1 MGTENSRFRL
11 PDWQTR
17 SMIKGMERKGARI
30 VRNGYREIVS
40 TLQARI
46 EGAQVEAGAF
56 LPTERE
62 LQKEFG
68 AGRSTIRKALA
79 ELVELGWAQSVPNRG
94 VVAGR
99 GLRPVANGRI
109 ALVENG
115 TFVQRVLGARFESM
129 LARAGRQLVPV
140 GGRPDYPLEYALQ
153 RVLDEEFAGAIV
165 WSFDGFPDPDLT
177 ARLARTIPIVALDHR
192 LGNADTDLVSFD
204 HEGAAYAATEALI
217 RQGARRVGVTGM
229 LDTLDITHARFRG
242 YVHALLVHGLQP
254 DPADFVFCSTSGDA
268 TPRSEGLESRLRNGA
283 RPDAM
288 LVLQDF
294 CMPAV
299 VEAALRAGLS
309 LPRDLRLATLGD
321 DLDLTVDGVGM
332 TAIALD
338 WEALAEEAVR
348 LLDERFADLHRSPQ
362 VRTVPHRLVVR
373 GLCGA
378 PPSEW
383 TPEPQAATGFQGELP
398 IPRSSFDF
406 TSGWRCQTRP

>member
-1 MGTENSRFRL
+1 MANIAYHRAV
-11 PDWQTR
+11 
-17 SMIKGMERKGARI
+17 ERKGARI

-62 LQKEFG
+62 LQQEFG

-79 ELVELGWAQSVPNRG
+79 ELVDLGWAQNVPNKG
-94 VVAGR
+94 WVAGR
-99 GLRPVANGRI
+99 GLRPAANGRV

-115 TFVQRVLGARFESM
+115 TFVQRALGARFETM
-129 LARAGRQLVPV
+129 LRAQGRSLVPV
-140 GGRPDYPLEYALQ
+140 GGRPDYPLAYALQ

-165 WSFDGFPDPDLT
+165 WSFDGFPDDDLV
-177 ARLARTIPIVALDHR
+177 ARVARNVPVVALDHR
-192 LGNADTDLVSFD
+192 LGRADTDLVTFD
-204 HEGAAYAATEALI
+204 HEAAAYDATEALV

-242 YVHALLVHGLQP
+242 YVHAMLAHGLQP
-254 DPADFVFCSTSGDA
+254 DPADFVFCSTSGDP
-268 TPRSEGLESRLRNGA
+268 TPRGEALEARLRDRG
-283 RPDAM
+283 RPEAM

-299 VEAALRAGLS
+299 VESALRAGLS
-309 LPRDLRLATLGD
+309 LPGDLRLATVGD
-321 DLDLTVDGVGM
+321 DVEVAVDGAGM
-332 TAIALD
+332 TAVAFD
-338 WEALAEEAVR
+338 WESLALQALGLLGER
-348 LLDERFADLHRSPQ
+348 LGDLHRSPQ

-383 TPEPQAATGFQGELP
+383 TPEPETATGFRGELP
-398 IPRSSFDF
+398 IPRSAYSF
-406 TSGWRCQTRP
+406 TSGWRVQRRP

>member
-1 MGTENSRFRL
+1 MKQNSSFRPNNL
-11 PDWQTR
+11 ANKEYY
-17 SMIKGMERKGARI
+17 SVVERKGARI

-46 EGAQVEAGAF
+46 EGSQVEAGAF

-62 LQKEFG
+62 LQEEFG

-79 ELVELGWAQSVPNRG
+79 ELVERGWAQNVPNRG

-99 GLRPVANGRI
+99 GLKSAANGRI

-115 TFVQRVLGARFESM
+115 TFVQRVLGSRFESM
-129 LARAGRQLVPV
+129 LEKDGRHLVPV

-165 WSFDGFPDPDLT
+165 WSFDGFPDAELV
-177 ARLARTIPIVALDHR
+177 AQLARTIPTVALDHR
-192 LGNADTDLVSFD
+192 LGNAETDLVSFD

-217 RQGARRVGVTGM
+217 RQGARRIGVTGM

-242 YVHALLVHGLQP
+242 YLHAMLAHGLQA
-254 DPADFVFCSTSGDA
+254 DPSDFAFCSTSGDA
-268 TPRSEGLESRLRNGA
+268 TPRTEGLEMRLRSPG
-283 RPDAM
+283 RPEAM

-309 LPRDLRLATLGD
+309 LPRDLRLATIGD
-321 DLDLTVDGVGM
+321 DLELSVDGIGM
-332 TAIALD
+332 TAVAFD
-338 WEALAEEAVR
+338 WEALACEAFR
-348 LLDERFADLHRSPQ
+348 LLDERLADLHRSPQ
-362 VRTVPHRLVVR
+362 VRTIPHRLVVR

-378 PPSEW
+378 PASGW
-383 TPEPQAATGFQGELP
+383 TPEPQTATGFRGELP
-398 IPRSSFDF
+398 VPRSTFDF